1 MTLHSIGGLARP
13 RRGAGGDSPEGE
25 AEARHRL
32 PGVDFRADILV
43 IMTEWDQF
51 RALHL
56 EQVRTLTRTPVR
68 VDLRNICKPA
78 DVRALGFRYASAGRA

>member
-1 MTLHSIGGLARP
+1 MASPDPEGGA
-13 RRGAGGDSPEGE
+13 GGGDSPEG

-32 PGVDFRADILV
+32 PGVDFRADVLV
-43 IMTEWDQF
+43 IITKRDQF

-56 EQVRTLTRTPVR
+56 EHVRTLTRTPVR

-78 DVRALGFRYASAGRA
+78 DVRALGFRYASVGRA